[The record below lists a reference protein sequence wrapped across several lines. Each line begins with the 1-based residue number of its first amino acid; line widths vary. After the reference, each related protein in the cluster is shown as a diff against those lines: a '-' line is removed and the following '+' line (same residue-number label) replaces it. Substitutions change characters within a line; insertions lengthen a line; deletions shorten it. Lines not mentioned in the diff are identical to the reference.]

1 MATCFVIQPFDNGPF
16 DKRYQDVLDPAIR
29 AAGLEPYRV
38 DHDPAASIPIDQI
51 ESGIR
56 ASSICLADISTDNP
70 NVWFELGFAIAAQR
84 EVVILCSASRRD
96 RFPFDVQHRNVI
108 TYTTESSSDFVELK
122 DKITKRLKAILAKG
136 SRIEAA
142 ASISPIADVEGLAQ
156 HEVVALVS
164 VAQNLD
170 HPGDIVS
177 TYTIRQDM
185 EKAGFTKVAVT
196 LGLSSLLKK
205 QLLESQEVYDERGE
219 GPYVRYSVTEKSMSW
234 LESNHAKL
242 ILNEVREE
250 DVPF

>member
-219 GPYVRYSVTEKSMSW
+219 GPYVRYSVTEKGMSW
-234 LESNHAKL
+234 LQSNHAKL

>member
-1 MATCFVIQPFDNGPF
+1 
-16 DKRYQDVLDPAIR
+16 
-29 AAGLEPYRV
+29 
-38 DHDPAASIPIDQI
+38 
-51 ESGIR
+51 GIR

-142 ASISPIADVEGLAQ
+142 ASISPIADVEALAQ

-196 LGLSSLLKK
+196 LG
-205 QLLESQEVYDERGE
+205 
-219 GPYVRYSVTEKSMSW
+219 
-234 LESNHAKL
+234 
-242 ILNEVREE
+242 
-250 DVPF
+250 